1 MVDRRPFRALLCGC
15 ACGLASCR
23 GGGTAPVVTSSTPA
37 VTSSG
42 PAASAPGQGEP
53 HDASSPPPAGSV
65 AAAAPA
71 ALPAAPIPDDAIG
84 VRVLPATVFVEHTD
98 AGPLLNCDLVVR
110 NTSSASFVVTEIEAS
125 VYDRSGA
132 LVFRKFVS
140 GNGVSPAITTVPG
153 REIGPGAQR
162 LIMNP
167 LHTFPRDLELSRV
180 VFQLTFDRV
189 GGTQQLVARAEVN
202 PQEPPARARLVLPV
216 RDQVIAWSG
225 HDYLSHHRRWDY
237 LDPRIEKL
245 GFDSNAGRY
254 SYDFVVIDDAGAM
267 RNGDPDRN
275 ESWFGFGHPVVA
287 PAAGV
292 VVGVM
297 ADQPD
302 DRRFD
307 IAAVSADL
315 LVVYGNRVLIE
326 HAPGEV
332 SLLAHLRQGSVKV
345 KVGDRVRAGQEIA
358 AMGASGSALMPH
370 LHYQLQTTATGRA
383 EGLPAIF
390 HDFVRARGARSIAVA
405 RGHVDTGEIV
415 APRDRQRPRRG
426 PNP

>member
-1 MVDRRPFRALLCGC
+1 M
-15 ACGLASCR
+15 
-23 GGGTAPVVTSSTPA
+23 PV
-37 VTSSG
+37 
-42 PAASAPGQGEP
+42 ASAPEPDEP
-53 HDASSPPPAGSV
+53 HESGSAPAGAGTAV
-65 AAAAPA
+65 APSAAPV
-71 ALPAAPIPDDAIG
+71 APVPENAIT
-84 VRVLPATVFVEHTD
+84 VRVLPVTVFVERTD
-98 AGPLLNCDLVVR
+98 AGALLNCDLIVR
-110 NTSSASFVVTEIEAS
+110 NASSSTFALAEIEAS
-125 VYDRSGA
+125 VYNRAGA

-140 GNGVSPAITTVPG
+140 GNGVSPAIATVPE
-153 REIGPGAQR
+153 RELGPGAER
-162 LIMNP
+162 LVMNP

-180 VFQLTFDRV
+180 AFQLTFVRAS
-189 GGTQQLVARAEVN
+189 GAQQLIARAEVN
-202 PQEPPARARLVLPV
+202 PQEPAVRARLVLPV
-216 RDQVIAWSG
+216 RDTVIAWSG

-254 SYDFVVIDDAGAM
+254 SYDFIMVDTAGAM
-267 RNGDPDRN
+267 RSGDPERN

-297 ADQPD
+297 SEQAD

-307 IAAVSADL
+307 IAAVSSDL

-332 SLLAHLRQGSVKV
+332 SMLAHLQQGSVKV

-370 LHYQLQTTATGRA
+370 LHYQLQTTATGHA

-390 HDFVRARGARSIAVA
+390 HDFVRVRGARLVAVA
-405 RGHVDTGEIV
+405 RGHVETGEIV
-415 APRDRQRPRRG
+415 APRDRQWLRR
-426 PNP
+426 

>member
-1 MVDRRPFRALLCGC
+1 VEPPAVP
-15 ACGLASCR
+15 
-23 GGGTAPVVTSSTPA
+23 APVS
-37 VTSSG
+37 
-42 PAASAPGQGEP
+42 
-53 HDASSPPPAGSV
+53 
-65 AAAAPA
+65 
-71 ALPAAPIPDDAIG
+71 DDAIH

-98 AGPLLNCDLVVR
+98 AGTLLNCDLVVR
-110 NTSSASFVVTEIEAS
+110 NASSSTFALAQIEAS
-125 VYDRSGA
+125 VYDRAGA

-140 GNGVSPAITTVPG
+140 GNGVSPAITTVPE
-153 REIGPGAQR
+153 REIGPGTER

-167 LHTFPRDLELSRV
+167 LHTFPRDLQLSRV
-180 VFQLTFDRV
+180 MFELTLVRAGD
-189 GGTQQLVARAEVN
+189 TQQLIARAEVN
-202 PQEPPARARLVLPV
+202 PHQPAARARLILPV
-216 RDQVIAWSG
+216 RDPVIAWSG
-225 HDYLSHHRRWDY
+225 HDYLSHHRRWDF
-237 LDPRIEKL
+237 LDPRIAGL

-254 SYDFVVIDDAGAM
+254 SYDFIVVDAAGAM
-267 RNGDPDRN
+267 RDGDPDRN

-297 ADQPD
+297 SDQPD

-307 IAAVSADL
+307 IAAVSSDL

-332 SLLAHLRQGSVKV
+332 SMLAHLQQGSVKV
-345 KVGDRVRAGQEIA
+345 KVGDRVRAGQHVA

-370 LHYQLQTTATGRA
+370 LHYQLQTTATGHA

-390 HDFVRARGARSIAVA
+390 HDFVRVRGARSIAVA

-415 APRDRQRPRRG
+415 APRDRQRLRR
-426 PNP
+426 